1 MGGRAD
7 LDDLEWRGQRDKA
20 GKPESRWQKLPP
32 LMAPPGVTALSGQ
45 VLRLNGEPLA
55 NVTFS
60 IGGAET
66 RSDRTG
72 RFLLRGVPT
81 GRQGLLRD
89 GSTANSPGKTY
100 GSFFPGVDIAAGK
113 TTGLLPSLLDRWGC
127 EF

>member
-1 MGGRAD
+1 VD
-7 LDDLEWRGQRDKA
+7 LDDLEWRGQRDKG

-72 RFLLRGVPT
+72 SGCHSGRARRGVAL
-81 GRQGLLRD
+81 GAG
-89 GSTANSPGKTY
+89 GSVLSG
-100 GSFFPGVDIAAGK
+100 GVASGPAVAAAKFDWSRAFSRAGK
-113 TTGLLPSLLDRWGC
+113 ATSTQ
-127 EF
+127 